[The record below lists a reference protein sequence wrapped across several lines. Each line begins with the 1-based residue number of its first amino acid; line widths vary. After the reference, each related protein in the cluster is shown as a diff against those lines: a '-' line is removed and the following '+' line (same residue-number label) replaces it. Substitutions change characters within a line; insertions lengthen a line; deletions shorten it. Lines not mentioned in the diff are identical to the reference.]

1 MVRFESPPKVN
12 LVREDAGYPIVSE
25 PLHHFLNL
33 GVLPNATNRFDRFA
47 HPLSPW
53 WRRDASEL
61 AAQPKLGLWSKS
73 TSKAWIDVEKGA
85 KTAWEELSKAFLEAS
100 KEFEE
105 IK

>member
-61 AAQPKLGLWSKS
+61 AAQPKLGLWSKWRNES
-73 TSKAWIDVEKGA
+73 HQHHHCGA
-85 KTAWEELSKAFLEAS
+85 AHFVIHETNLERSYDALSLV
-100 KEFEE
+100 
-105 IK
+105 